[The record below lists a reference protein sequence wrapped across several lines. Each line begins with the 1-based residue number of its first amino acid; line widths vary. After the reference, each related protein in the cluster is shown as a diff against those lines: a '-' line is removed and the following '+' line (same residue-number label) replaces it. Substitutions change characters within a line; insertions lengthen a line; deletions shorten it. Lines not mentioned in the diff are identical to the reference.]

1 MSTEMLERWA
11 PRLAGELR
19 DLPEALDR
27 ELTEEADRLART
39 TARHAPRRTGFLAR
53 SFKGDEQQVTSTAP
67 YAVTA
72 SEGGVIRARA
82 HGWLLIPVRP
92 GYRPGPGFVTVRARN
107 GERVVLRA
115 GTPELWAIRRREVR
129 IRGSRYLE
137 RALEDHLQGA
147 PERVADI
154 LPDVR

>member
-27 ELTEEADRLART
+27 ELTAEADRLART
-39 TARHAPRRTGFLAR
+39 AARLVQRRSGALAR
-53 SFKGDEQQVTSTAP
+53 SFRGEDHRVTSTKP
-67 YAVTA
+67 YAVMA

-82 HGWLLIPVRP
+82 HGWLLVPVRP
-92 GYRPGPGFVTVRARN
+92 GYHPGPGFSTVTTRGGQRIVIRN
-107 GERVVLRA
+107 G
-115 GTPELWAIRRREVR
+115 THELWAVRRREVR
-129 IRGSRYLE
+129 VRGSRYLE